1 MITAKR
7 KVRTVETVYCTPS
20 LSLHW
25 LKMLKKALSPCSF
38 PRFCLYAGLVLW
50 YQQGFTEASI
60 RFLPPICLTVLY
72 CTVLYHCNRTTI
84 PVLLED
90 ATANGRDLHYQASF
104 IDLQ

>member
-7 KVRTVETVYCTPS
+7 KVRTVEIVYCTLS

-25 LKMLKKALSPCSF
+25 LKMLKKALSPCNF
-38 PRFCLYAGLVLW
+38 PRFCLYAGFVLW

-60 RFLPPICLTVLY
+60 RFLHPSVLLY
-72 CTVLYHCNRTTI
+72 CSIVIVPQWI